1 MGSQKKARELLE
13 VSDTLTHYSN
23 LISYSLMYFIAKAQ
37 QEGSPLADE
46 LLKIKNGYQGE
57 FDDAAEI
64 TGQVVSEVFSDEELD
79 ELIVLNTNPSL
90 EKLRGLTP
98 EIMKRVLEKYS
109 VAST

>member
-1 MGSQKKARELLE
+1 MGSQQKAKELLK
-13 VSDTLTHYSN
+13 VSDILTHYSS

-46 LLKIKNGYQGE
+46 LLKIKSGYQGE

-64 TGQVVSEVFSDEELD
+64 TGQVISEVFDDEELD
-79 ELIVLNTNPSL
+79 ELLVISTNPSL
-90 EKLRGLTP
+90 EKLRGITP

-109 VAST
+109 PSSG